1 MMLSWCHRS
10 GGQHQQFRPPPAPH
24 AASHSGTERRGA
36 PAIVRAALGTRM
48 PRRVGSRWVR
58 SGMPCVGLRRGTR
71 AGDELT
77 TAPWGSM
84 SHTYV
89 LCSEYAG
96 CQRPSRPPVLRRAKP
111 LSDGAAYDGAACG
124 LSVGAAI
131 AWGAA
136 SFGGS
141 RPAGVGTCRSSASP
155 SRASHDRQT
164 D

>member
-10 GGQHQQFRPPPAPH
+10 GGQHQQFKPPPAPH

-77 TAPWGSM
+77 TAPWGK
-84 SHTYV
+84 YEPYLRIV
-89 LCSEYAG
+89 
-96 CQRPSRPPVLRRAKP
+96 QRICRLPASI
-111 LSDGAAYDGAACG
+111 SAAC
-124 LSVGAAI
+124 
-131 AWGAA
+131 
-136 SFGGS
+136 
-141 RPAGVGTCRSSASP
+141 SP
-155 SRASHDRQT
+155 SSQAII
-164 D
+164 